1 MLEKNELMTFPEFS
15 WNDAASPNDS
25 MISFNLGI
33 STNFKATMTGIVVGQ
48 AWAESHISVLTNV
61 QRYARCAILIAL
73 SWSLPWTFCGPSF
86 LPQLVR
92 RCFGFSSS
100 RFLSGQ

>member
-48 AWAESHISVLTNV
+48 AWAEVTF
-61 QRYARCAILIAL
+61 RC
-73 SWSLPWTFCGPSF
+73 
-86 LPQLVR
+86 
-92 RCFGFSSS
+92 
-100 RFLSGQ
+100 